1 MALRGRTSHG
11 ADRRKGKSRWKR
23 EDAAGT
29 RIRSPRNDGRLGK
42 NNKRTNQPGTNT
54 TACIPSWF
62 FPPCPCPAGKE
73 PGGRRLRLGLRRR
86 RGSVASRR
94 WREEGGL
101 DPAAADGNVNSYS
114 EPKSDNSYD
123 YLSVE
128 EKECLMFLEETI
140 GSLDAE
146 ADSGVSTD
154 ETDSAEPAKLPR
166 TWPKRDSGPRDLEKG
181 APAQSTGQQR
191 ATEQKSEQKAS
202 AFSSSAPA
210 AFSSPGY
217 YSLPRNIAAANAQR
231 ANKASDSKATAHA
244 MGDPVPKEKPWQET
258 AREERLD
265 QASARSQ
272 AKPLGSIIIQ
282 PPEAFQEAV
291 AARGGLLLSR
301 GSDGSRGK
309 AEPESRAAAPDPGP
323 EREGAAL
330 ARGLMEKPALE
341 EDSDAKR
348 GPPTAPKPRKLP
360 PNIILKTSKNKPVPL
375 ATEPGHKAKTPS
387 QLSATFPASC
397 ATAEKP
403 NPGHLDP
410 KEREKA
416 RREALEKLGL
426 PQDKREPNI
435 PLKAVTSP
443 KPKEAPGAARRDNG
457 TSEDAAAITAAGRPE
472 EEHQVLRGPTERV
485 APGARQVSFKSN
497 TLERSGVGL
506 SSYISSKDQSV
517 KSSSSLGK
525 MSFIERIAPSFLRSS
540 RPRPASLGTGKDF
553 ASLKEPN
560 NAELE
565 KSSKRRSHPLPSFS
579 KPARSSC
586 VSVKISPKGATEEHR
601 REALKKLGL
610 LKE

>member
-11 ADRRKGKSRWKR
+11 ADEGEEPLEERGRGRDKDSVTAKRRTTCWDIPPCAL
-23 EDAAGT
+23 EAMATAAGDMPKKGLWLGMASCNSGSCDSMAST
-29 RIRSPRNDGRLGK
+29 TSNRSER
-42 NNKRTNQPGTNT
+42 
-54 TACIPSWF
+54 
-62 FPPCPCPAGKE
+62 
-73 PGGRRLRLGLRRR
+73 
-86 RGSVASRR
+86 
-94 WREEGGL
+94 
-101 DPAAADGNVNSYS
+101 
-114 EPKSDNSYD
+114 SDNSYD

-128 EKECLMFLEETI
+128 EKE
-140 GSLDAE
+140 LDAE

-360 PNIILKTSKNKPVPL
+360 P
-375 ATEPGHKAKTPS
+375 KTPS
-387 QLSATFPASC
+387 QPSATFPASC

-457 TSEDAAAITAAGRPE
+457 TSEDAAAITAAGSP